1 MQWAEQLVFPFY
13 ADAFFE
19 IQMTKPECFISNKN
33 PVWNLND
40 ERFPSANQHNLHQIT
55 FRERFWWLGTFLF
68 GTIPQILWPLSDIVS
83 WCVTKYISG
92 HRLQLPFGTIVLCSS
107 HRFGGQTISYI
118 LCTHYTSLFYFILCV
133 YYPTWQPAQ
142 RETCVCARAV
152 RLQRHPLPSVQFFA
166 LLCNILSHEIVI
178 YLFLTNYPI
187 KIHFNILTE

>member
-1 MQWAEQLVFPFY
+1 MEQ
-13 ADAFFE
+13 
-19 IQMTKPECFISNKN
+19 
-33 PVWNLND
+33 
-40 ERFPSANQHNLHQIT
+40 
-55 FRERFWWLGTFLF
+55 FLK
-68 GTIPQILWPLSDIVS
+68 ILWPLSDIVS

-118 LCTHYTSLFYFILCV
+118 LCTRYTSLFYFILCV

-152 RLQRHPLPSVQFFA
+152 RLQRHPLPSLQFFA

-187 KIHFNILTE
+187 KIHFNRIDCSIRSKPNGPTVNAVYFTSSISSEE